1 MFLAP
6 LGRQALSCR
15 FFVGGALLLSRS
27 LLRKM
32 LFRLDC
38 AHGQRG
44 RNEEEIFSRF
54 AAETVEGHAP
64 TGGRPGPAATIT
76 PLDLL
81 PDPRLSQLPPSATVI
96 WIGMRSQLFAFSLKD
111 YSNPISPV
119 HLFCLPLYLSTYSLM
134 PSNPKLFTATVISNL
149 PSLCFLKTLLE

>member
-1 MFLAP
+1 MPSCPVLASLSLSLLEARLFLAP

-44 RNEEEIFSRF
+44 RKEEEIFSRL

-64 TGGRPGPAATIT
+64 TGGRPGPATTIT

-96 WIGMRSQLFAFSLKD
+96 WIGMK
-111 YSNPISPV
+111 P
-119 HLFCLPLYLSTYSLM
+119 
-134 PSNPKLFTATVISNL
+134 
-149 PSLCFLKTLLE
+149 